1 MDTSRQ
7 PATASSSPTQESASG
22 KRQRWTIKQ
31 KRQIVEETLL
41 PGASVARVARSH
53 GVNANQVFYWRK
65 QHLAGRLGNCSTAL
79 KLLPV
84 TVEASPNAAPVGP
97 TERPSPGT
105 IHIKLGQAQIRIE
118 GNADPILVRMVLDA
132 LRA

>member
-7 PATASSSPTQESASG
+7 PVTTSSSTT
-22 KRQRWTIKQ
+22 RQRWSIKQ
-31 KRQIVEETLL
+31 KRQIVEETLV
-41 PGASVARVARSH
+41 PGASVAKVARSH

-65 QHLAGRLGNCSTAL
+65 QHLAGRLGNNSTAI

-84 TVEASPNAAPVGP
+84 TVDPSPSAAPVVAA
-97 TERPSPGT
+97 ERPLPGA

-132 LRA
+132 LRS

>member
-1 MDTSRQ
+1 MDSSRQ
-7 PATASSSPTQESASG
+7 PATASSSPTQESASA

-31 KRQIVEETLL
+31 KRMIVEETLL

-65 QHLAGRLGNCSTAL
+65 QHLAGRLGNSNPAI

-84 TVEASPNAAPVGP
+84 SVDSAPSAASVVQA
-97 TERPSPGT
+97 ERPLLGA
-105 IHIKLGQAQIRIE
+105 IHIKLSQAQIRIE

-132 LRA
+132 LRG

>member
-1 MDTSRQ
+1 METSRQ
-7 PATASSSPTQESASG
+7 PATPSPSPREDSASA

-31 KRQIVEETLL
+31 KREIVEETLV
-41 PGASVARVARSH
+41 PGASVAKVARSH

-65 QHLAGRLGNCSTAL
+65 QHFAGRLGNSNTAL

-84 TVEASPNAAPVGP
+84 TVD
-97 TERPSPGT
+97 PSPSAARVVPAERALPGA
-105 IHIKLGQAQIRIE
+105 IHIKLSQAQIHIE
-118 GNADPILVRMVLDA
+118 GNADPILVRMMLDA

>member
-1 MDTSRQ
+1 METSRQ
-7 PATASSSPTQESASG
+7 PATASSSPNEESASA

-31 KRQIVEETLL
+31 KRQIVEQTLL

-65 QHLAGRLGNCSTAL
+65 QHLAGRLGNSSPAI

-84 TVEASPNAAPVGP
+84 TVD
-97 TERPSPGT
+97 PSPSAAAVAERALPGA
-105 IHIKLGQAQIRIE
+105 IHIKLNQAQIRIE

-132 LRA
+132 LRG

>member
-1 MDTSRQ
+1 MDASRQ
-7 PATASSSPTQESASG
+7 PATASPSITQESAPG

-31 KRQIVEETLL
+31 KRQIVEETLV
-41 PGASVARVARSH
+41 PGASVAKVARSH

-65 QHLAGRLGNCSTAL
+65 QHVAGRLGNSSPAI

-84 TVEASPNAAPVGP
+84 AVDPSPSAAPVVP
-97 TERPSPGT
+97 AERPSPGV
-105 IHIKLGQAQIRIE
+105 IHIKLSQAQIRIE

-132 LRA
+132 LRS

>member
-1 MDTSRQ
+1 MDSSRQ
-7 PATASSSPTQESASG
+7 AATQEPAAA

-31 KRQIVEETLL
+31 KRQIVEETLV
-41 PGASVARVARSH
+41 PGASVAKVARSH

-65 QHLAGRLGNCSTAL
+65 QHLAGRLGNSSTAL

-84 TVEASPNAAPVGP
+84 AVEPSPSAAPVGP
-97 TERPSPGT
+97 AERPSPGT

-132 LRA
+132 LQA

>member
-7 PATASSSPTQESASG
+7 PATASPSTTQDSAPA

-31 KRQIVEETLL
+31 KRQIVEETLV

-65 QHLAGRLGNCSTAL
+65 QHLAGRLGNSSTAI

-84 TVEASPNAAPVGP
+84 TVDPSPSAAPVVP
-97 TERPSPGT
+97 AERRLAGT
-105 IHIKLGQAQIRIE
+105 IHIKLSQAQIRIE

-132 LRA
+132 LQA

>member
-1 MDTSRQ
+1 METSRQ
-7 PATASSSPTQESASG
+7 PATTSSSPSEESASA

-31 KRQIVEETLL
+31 KRLIVEQTLL

-65 QHLAGRLGNCSTAL
+65 QHLAGRLGDSRAAI

-84 TVEASPNAAPVGP
+84 SVD
-97 TERPSPGT
+97 PSPSAAAAVPAERALPGA
-105 IHIKLGQAQIRIE
+105 IHIKLHQAQIRIE

>member
-1 MDTSRQ
+1 MDTLRQ
-7 PATASSSPTQESASG
+7 PAMASLSTTQESASA

-31 KRQIVEETLL
+31 KRQVVEETLL

-65 QHLAGRLGNCSTAL
+65 QHLAGRLGSSTAV

-84 TVEASPNAAPVGP
+84 TVEPSRNAAPVVP
-97 TERPSPGT
+97 AEPPSPGA
-105 IHIKLGQAQIRIE
+105 IHIKLGQTQIRIE

>member
-31 KRQIVEETLL
+31 KRQIVEETLV
-41 PGASVARVARSH
+41 PGASVAKVARSH

-65 QHLAGRLGNCSTAL
+65 QHVAGRLGNSNAAI

-84 TVEASPNAAPVGP
+84 TVNLSPSGAAVVPA
-97 TERPSPGT
+97 ERVLPGA
-105 IHIKLGQAQIRIE
+105 IHIKLNQAQIRIE

-132 LRA
+132 LRG

>member
-7 PATASSSPTQESASG
+7 PATASSSPTQESAAA

-31 KRQIVEETLL
+31 KRQIVEETLV
-41 PGASVARVARSH
+41 PGASVAKVARSH

-65 QHLAGRLGNCSTAL
+65 QHVAGRLGNSSSGI

-84 TVEASPNAAPVGP
+84 TVDPSPSAALVVP
-97 TERPSPGT
+97 TERPSPGA

>member
-22 KRQRWTIKQ
+22 KRLRWTIKQ
-31 KRQIVEETLL
+31 KRQIVEETLV

-65 QHLAGRLGNCSTAL
+65 QHFAGRLGNSSSAI

-84 TVEASPNAAPVGP
+84 TVD
-97 TERPSPGT
+97 PSPSAAAVVPAERALPGA
-105 IHIKLGQAQIRIE
+105 IHIKLNQAQIRIE

-132 LRA
+132 LRG

>member
-1 MDTSRQ
+1 METSRQ
-7 PATASSSPTQESASG
+7 PATPSPSSREDSASA

-31 KRQIVEETLL
+31 KRQIVEDTLV
-41 PGASVARVARSH
+41 PGVSVAKVARSH

-65 QHLAGRLGNCSTAL
+65 QHFAGRLGNSNTAL

-84 TVEASPNAAPVGP
+84 TVDPSPSAARVVPA
-97 TERPSPGT
+97 ERPSSGA

>member
-7 PATASSSPTQESASG
+7 AATASSSPTQESASG

-65 QHLAGRLGNCSTAL
+65 QHLAGRLGSSGPAL

-84 TVEASPNAAPVGP
+84 TVDPSPSAAPVVP
-97 TERPSPGT
+97 AERPSSGA
-105 IHIKLGQAQIRIE
+105 IHIKLSQAQIRIE

-132 LRA
+132 LRV

>member
-7 PATASSSPTQESASG
+7 PATVSPSTSETLA

-31 KRQIVEETLL
+31 KRQIVEETLV

-65 QHLAGRLGNCSTAL
+65 QHLAGRLGNSSSAI

-84 TVEASPNAAPVGP
+84 TVDSSPHAAPVIP
-97 TERPSPGT
+97 HERPSPGT

-118 GNADPILVRMVLDA
+118 GTADPILVRMVLDA

>member
-22 KRQRWTIKQ
+22 KRLRWTIKQ
-31 KRQIVEETLL
+31 KRQIVEETLV

-65 QHLAGRLGNCSTAL
+65 QHLAGRLGTSSAAL

-84 TVEASPNAAPVGP
+84 TVTPSPNAAPVVLA
-97 TERPSPGT
+97 ERPLPGA
-105 IHIKLGQAQIRIE
+105 IHIKLSQAQIRIE

>member
-7 PATASSSPTQESASG
+7 AATASPSPTQESAPA

-31 KRQIVEETLL
+31 KRQIVEETLV

-65 QHLAGRLGNCSTAL
+65 QHVAGRLGNSGTAI

-84 TVEASPNAAPVGP
+84 TVDPSPSAAPVLQA
-97 TERPSPGT
+97 ERSSPGA

>member
-1 MDTSRQ
+1 MDTSR
-7 PATASSSPTQESASG
+7 PAATTPSTTQESTTA

-31 KRQIVEETLL
+31 KRQIVEETFV

-65 QHLAGRLGNCSTAL
+65 QHLAGRLGNSSTGI

-84 TVEASPNAAPVGP
+84 TVEPSPNPAPVVQD
-97 TERPSPGT
+97 ERPSPGT
-105 IHIKLGQAQIRIE
+105 IHIKLGQTQIRIE

-132 LRA
+132 LRR

>member
-1 MDTSRQ
+1 MDPSRQ
-7 PATASSSPTQESASG
+7 PATVSSSPTQESASA

-31 KRQIVEETLL
+31 KRMIVEETLL

-65 QHLAGRLGNCSTAL
+65 QHLAGRLGNSNPAI

-84 TVEASPNAAPVGP
+84 SVDPSPSAAAVISP
-97 TERPSPGT
+97 ERPSPGT
-105 IHIKLGQAQIRIE
+105 IHIKL
-118 GNADPILVRMVLDA
+118 N
-132 LRA
+132 

>member
-7 PATASSSPTQESASG
+7 PATSASTPQESAPA

-31 KRQIVEETLL
+31 KRQIVEETLV
-41 PGASVARVARSH
+41 PGASVARVARVH

-65 QHLAGRLGNCSTAL
+65 QHLAGRLGNSGTGI

-84 TVEASPNAAPVGP
+84 TVD
-97 TERPSPGT
+97 PSPSTAQVVPAERSSPGA

-132 LRA
+132 LRG

>member
-1 MDTSRQ
+1 MDTPRQ

-31 KRQIVEETLL
+31 KRQIVEETLV
-41 PGASVARVARSH
+41 PGASVAKVARSH

-65 QHLAGRLGNCSTAL
+65 QHLAGRLGNSSTAL

-84 TVEASPNAAPVGP
+84 TVEPSPGAAPVGP
-97 TERPSPGT
+97 AERSSPGT

-132 LRA
+132 LRT

>member
-7 PATASSSPTQESASG
+7 PATASPSTSPESAQA

-31 KRQIVEETLL
+31 KRQIVEETLV

-65 QHLAGRLGNCSTAL
+65 QHLAGRLGNSGTAI

-84 TVEASPNAAPVGP
+84 TVDPSPSAEPVVP
-97 TERPSPGT
+97 AERPSLGA
-105 IHIKLGQAQIRIE
+105 IHIKLAQAQIRIE

>member
-7 PATASSSPTQESASG
+7 PATTSSSTTQESAPA

-31 KRQIVEETLL
+31 KRQIVEETLV
-41 PGASVARVARSH
+41 PGASVAKVARSH

-65 QHLAGRLGNCSTAL
+65 QHLAGRLGNSSTAI

-84 TVEASPNAAPVGP
+84 TVDPPSIAAAVVPA
-97 TERPSPGT
+97 ERPLPGT

>member
-1 MDTSRQ
+1 METSRQ
-7 PATASSSPTQESASG
+7 PATPSPSPSEESASA

-31 KRQIVEETLL
+31 KRQIVEETLV
-41 PGASVARVARSH
+41 PGVSVARVARSH

-65 QHLAGRLGNCSTAL
+65 QHLAGRLGNSNTAI

-84 TVEASPNAAPVGP
+84 TVDPSPSAAPVVQADLP
-97 TERPSPGT
+97 LPNA

-118 GNADPILVRMVLDA
+118 GDADPILVRMVLDA

>member
-7 PATASSSPTQESASG
+7 PTSTTQESVAA

-31 KRQIVEETLL
+31 KRQIVEEALV

-65 QHLAGRLGNCSTAL
+65 QHLAGRLGSSSAI

-84 TVEASPNAAPVGP
+84 TVDPSPSAAAVVPA
-97 TERPSPGT
+97 ERPSPGA
-105 IHIKLGQAQIRIE
+105 IHIKLRQAQIRIE
-118 GNADPILVRMVLDA
+118 GNADAILVRMVLDA

>member
-7 PATASSSPTQESASG
+7 PVTTSSSTTQESAPA
-22 KRQRWTIKQ
+22 KRQRWSIEQ
-31 KRQIVEETLL
+31 KRQIVEETLVS
-41 PGASVARVARSH
+41 GASVAKVARSH

-65 QHLAGRLGNCSTAL
+65 QHLAGRLGNNSTAV

-84 TVEASPNAAPVGP
+84 TVDRSPSAAPVVAA
-97 TERPSPGT
+97 ERPLPGA

-118 GNADPILVRMVLDA
+118 GNADPSLVRMVLDA
-132 LRA
+132 LRS

>member
-7 PATASSSPTQESASG
+7 PATASSSPTPESASG

-31 KRQIVEETLL
+31 KRQIVEETLV

-65 QHLAGRLGNCSTAL
+65 QHLAGRLGSSSPAL

-84 TVEASPNAAPVGP
+84 TVDPSPSAAPIVP
-97 TERPSPGT
+97 AERPSPGA

>member
-1 MDTSRQ
+1 MDSQ
-7 PATASSSPTQESASG
+7 AATASPSTSQESASA

-65 QHLAGRLGNCSTAL
+65 QHLAGRLGSSNPAI

-84 TVEASPNAAPVGP
+84 AVDPSPSAAPVVP
-97 TERPSPGT
+97 ERPSPGA
-105 IHIKLGQAQIRIE
+105 IHIKLSQAQIRIE

-132 LRA
+132 LQA

>member
-1 MDTSRQ
+1 MDPSRQ
-7 PATASSSPTQESASG
+7 PATASSSPSQESASA

-31 KRQIVEETLL
+31 KRQIVEETLV
-41 PGASVARVARSH
+41 PGASVAKVARSH

-65 QHLAGRLGNCSTAL
+65 QHLAGRLGNSSTAL

-84 TVEASPNAAPVGP
+84 TVGPFSTTAPVVP
-97 TERPSPGT
+97 ADRPSPGA

>member
-1 MDTSRQ
+1 METSRQ
-7 PATASSSPTQESASG
+7 PATSSPSPREDSASA
-22 KRQRWTIKQ
+22 KRQLWTIKQ
-31 KRQIVEETLL
+31 KRQIVEETLV
-41 PGASVARVARSH
+41 PGASVAKVARSH

-65 QHLAGRLGNCSTAL
+65 QHLAGRLGNSSTAL

-84 TVEASPNAAPVGP
+84 TVEPSPSAAPVVP
-97 TERPSPGT
+97 TERPSAGT

>member
-1 MDTSRQ
+1 MDSSRQ
-7 PATASSSPTQESASG
+7 AATQEPAAA

-31 KRQIVEETLL
+31 KRQIVEETLV
-41 PGASVARVARSH
+41 PGASVAKVARSH

-65 QHLAGRLGNCSTAL
+65 QHLAGRLGNSSTAL

-84 TVEASPNAAPVGP
+84 AVEPSPSAAPVGP
-97 TERPSPGT
+97 AERPSPGT